1 MHGQNNL
8 QIDFFAIDSPVRICV
23 TSICWKARTSSGAHR
38 RVAARQLPNH
48 LALIIPV
55 RAINSRVYSAEPAIV
70 SFKILPPLW
79 RRWWFIALAI
89 LLVGA
94 MVFAL
99 DRYRVARLR
108 VLDTLNRKL
117 KLEYDLARLLS
128 ESSSTLESAP
138 RILEAICEA
147 LDWDV
152 GVIWDVDRR
161 ANLLRCVVCGNL
173 PALKRRISRLRR
185 HPDVRSG

>member
-1 MHGQNNL
+1 MERA
-8 QIDFFAIDSPVRICV
+8 DRP
-23 TSICWKARTSSGAHR
+23 THR
-38 RVAARQLPNH
+38 ELLESRPGSYRFM
-48 LALIIPV
+48 V
-55 RAINSRVYSAEPAIV
+55 RAINSAGVYSAEPAIV

-108 VLDTLNRKL
+108 VLDTLNRRL
-117 KLEYDLARLLS
+117 KLEYDIARLLS

-138 RILEAICEA
+138 RILQAICEA
-147 LDWDV
+147 LNWDV
-152 GVIWDVDRR
+152 GVIWDVDRGTQPV
-161 ANLLRCVVCGNL
+161 ALRGGVA
-173 PALKRRISRLRR
+173 PAGAGSER
-185 HPDVRSG
+185 V